1 LMRAVRLVARAD
13 LELRSSPPD
22 KKRVLERLVMDLC
35 TEPKPPRIWSNQQQE
50 MAWA

>member
-1 LMRAVRLVARAD
+1 

-22 KKRVLERLVMDLC
+22 KKLVLERLVIDLC
-35 TEPKPPRIWSNQQQE
+35 AEAKPPSIWSNQQQE